1 MEGAKVKV
9 QVELFTISFRLN
21 FDSVSDSEF
30 EESED
35 HVSAIEFYDNDPDLP
50 IISSMD
56 HGYPVHLIIEEL
68 LSNVNETR
76 ACKVQP
82 LCVMKNAVF

>member
-1 MEGAKVKV
+1 MIQSLIV
-9 QVELFTISFRLN
+9 N
-21 FDSVSDSEF
+21 Y
-30 EESED
+30 
-35 HVSAIEFYDNDPDLP
+35 VSAIEFYDNDPDLP

-76 ACKVQP
+76 PVPVKYSHYV
-82 LCVMKNAVF
+82 